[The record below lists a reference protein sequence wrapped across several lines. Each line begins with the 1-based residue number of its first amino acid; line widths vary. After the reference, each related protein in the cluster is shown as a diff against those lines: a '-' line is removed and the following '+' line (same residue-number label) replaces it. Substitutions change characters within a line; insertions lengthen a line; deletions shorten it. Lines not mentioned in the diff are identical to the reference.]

1 MASAPVRGSIKA
13 RQGLGSLS
21 ASSHSTATGASQVSA
36 KHSSRKLCQAG
47 PFREQRFLVALAH
60 PSSRSCEHS
69 QHGNRGGV
77 AGPLH
82 VYAPAK
88 EDCSTQRSSS
98 SSSSSDSTT
107 ENYLSN
113 NAVPATSL
121 ALEPEGHGQS
131 ITVSSSEILAPV
143 RADMEQL
150 TVNLKA
156 VVGERSNLLKAAADQ
171 IFGAGGKKLR
181 PAIVFMVSR
190 ATAKYAGLSEITE
203 KHRRLAEITEMIH
216 TASLMHDDVVDESP
230 TRRGKMTVNSRFGA
244 KVAVLAGDFLFAQS
258 SWFLANLDN
267 LEVIKLISQVIADFA
282 SGEISQQEYQF
293 DTDITLQQYL
303 DKSFYKTATLIA
315 ASCKS
320 AAAFSDVP
328 VEVKNAMFEYGRH
341 LGLAFQIVDDIL
353 DFTTA
358 TEQLGKPQGQDLVSG
373 NLTAPAVFALQH
385 PQYGAELEG
394 LIQNEFDGGSSFA
407 RALDL
412 VHLGGGIQAARHLA
426 RQEADMALDALQCLP
441 ASPAKKSLEMM
452 VDYVLDRLY

>member
-1 MASAPVRGSIKA
+1 MASAPIRGSIKA

-21 ASSHSTATGASQVSA
+21 ASSHSTTTGASQVSA

-47 PFREQRFLVALAH
+47 PSREQRCLVALAH

-88 EDCSTQRSSS
+88 EDYSTQRSSS

-190 ATAKYAGLSEITE
+190 ATAKYAGLRCASI
-203 KHRRLAEITEMIH
+203 HARRF
-216 TASLMHDDVVDESP
+216 SV
-230 TRRGKMTVNSRFGA
+230 
-244 KVAVLAGDFLFAQS
+244 
-258 SWFLANLDN
+258 
-267 LEVIKLISQVIADFA
+267 
-282 SGEISQQEYQF
+282 SGETRELDS
-293 DTDITLQQYL
+293 TLHL
-303 DKSFYKTATLIA
+303 SRGPG
-315 ASCKS
+315 SC
-320 AAAFSDVP
+320 V
-328 VEVKNAMFEYGRH
+328 G
-341 LGLAFQIVDDIL
+341 
-353 DFTTA
+353 
-358 TEQLGKPQGQDLVSG
+358 
-373 NLTAPAVFALQH
+373 
-385 PQYGAELEG
+385 
-394 LIQNEFDGGSSFA
+394 
-407 RALDL
+407 
-412 VHLGGGIQAARHLA
+412 
-426 RQEADMALDALQCLP
+426 P
-441 ASPAKKSLEMM
+441 ASEEHAVWWEPEQNKVCCAVRSQRSTG
-452 VDYVLDRLY
+452 D